1 MRARSSMPCLLL
13 RSSFPVQALECSY
26 PFCLLQYLFCH
37 AMQVAVCAR
46 FGWPGLFCALVR
58 ENPRR
63 PPTYIAAI
71 SSWQPW
77 RASSG
82 CSARANGSNKRQLS
96 GKAPPH

>member
-13 RSSFPVQALECSY
+13 RSPFPVQVLECSY

-58 ENPRR
+58 ENPPSSAHIHCRDF
-63 PPTYIAAI
+63 IVAAMA
-71 SSWQPW
+71 
-77 RASSG
+77 RLVRLF
-82 CSARANGSNKRQLS
+82 CSRERQQ
-96 GKAPPH
+96 